1 MKTGQQIITDII
13 ALLRGTPLATGVNGM
28 IYRPGTRPRNSKA
41 EDIVVIFTTADAE
54 QFQKGV
60 VTINVFVPFLPTGLD
75 GVLVPDSGR
84 CEQVESLANTTIESL
99 TARVSN
105 YKFKL
110 RDAIH
115 TDEDEEIKQ
124 SFVVIRLGF
133 EYID

>member
-13 ALLRGTPLATGVNGM
+13 ALLRGTSLVENVNGD
-28 IYRPGTRPRNSKA
+28 IYRPSTRPRDSKA
-41 EDIVVIFTTADAE
+41 EDIVVNFTTADAE
-54 QFQKGV
+54 QFQSGV
-60 VTINVFVPFLPTGLD
+60 VTINIFVPFIPTSQN
-75 GVLVPDSGR
+75 GVLIPDSAR
-84 CEQVESLANTTIESL
+84 CEEIEELAKDFFRAL

-115 TDEDEEIKQ
+115 TAEDDEIDQ

-133 EYID
+133 TFID